1 LLYFCKIA
9 SKVGIY
15 IQSDDQALAQRT
27 ASFGLPSIQG
37 IDFMSGLAVIAGLS
51 AKIQWLPR
59 KPKASPPQYFRPF
72 GGRASQFSHSGLGPS
87 LGRSG
92 SLELRLATKKSEIRK
107 AQRLRFKVFF
117 EEGSAAADGAA
128 ALVRRDIC
136 RFDKVC
142 DHLLV
147 IDHAA
152 RNRFGKIKP
161 RVVGAYRLLRHEVAQ
176 ENFGFYSAQEFDIGP
191 LLAQHP
197 NSRFLELGRS
207 CVLADYRGK
216 RTIEM
221 LWRGIW
227 AYVKHYRVDAMI
239 GCASLEGTDPIKLA
253 QQLSFLFHHVK
264 AEPQWRVRP
273 LPHKFTSMD
282 RLTSGEVDVK
292 RALAALPPLIK
303 GYMRVGAKFGEGAVI
318 DRQFGVTDVFVVM
331 PINEIEGRYIE
342 YFGSPDDLAR
352 KVA

>member
-1 LLYFCKIA
+1 
-9 SKVGIY
+9 
-15 IQSDDQALAQRT
+15 
-27 ASFGLPSIQG
+27 
-37 IDFMSGLAVIAGLS
+37 MSGLTVLAGLS
-51 AKIQWLPR
+51 SKIHWPPKKSRETAPR
-59 KPKASPPQYFRPF
+59 HLRPF
-72 GGRASQFSHSGLGPS
+72 GGWAPKISHSGLGPS
-87 LGRSG
+87 LGRTG

-107 AQRLRFKVFF
+107 AQKLRFKVFF
-117 EEGSAAADGAA
+117 EEGGAAADGAM

-136 RFDKVC
+136 RFDRVC

-161 RVVGAYRLLRHEVAQ
+161 RVVGAYRLLRQEVAQ
-176 ENFGFYSAQEFDIGP
+176 ANFGFYSAQEFEIGP

-197 NSRFLELGRS
+197 KSRFLELGRS

-227 AYVKHYRVDAMI
+227 AYVKHYRIDAMI
-239 GCASLEGTDPIKLA
+239 GCASLEGTDPAKLA
-253 QQLSFLFHHVK
+253 PQLSFLFHHAK
-264 AEPQWRVRP
+264 AEPEWRVRP
-273 LPHKFTSMD
+273 LPNKFTPMD
-282 RLTSGEVDVK
+282 RLAPGEVDLK
-292 RALAALPPLIK
+292 RALAALPPLVK

-318 DRQFGVTDVFVVM
+318 DHQFGVTDVFVVM
-331 PINEIEGRYIE
+331 PIHEIEGRYIE
-342 YFGSPDDLAR
+342 YFGAPEDFPR

>member
-1 LLYFCKIA
+1 
-9 SKVGIY
+9 
-15 IQSDDQALAQRT
+15 
-27 ASFGLPSIQG
+27 
-37 IDFMSGLAVIAGLS
+37 MNGLAVIAGLS
-51 AKIQWLPR
+51 SKIHWLPK
-59 KPKASPPQYFRPF
+59 KPKENAPQKLRPF
-72 GGRASQFSHSGLGPS
+72 GGWKPKISHGGLGPS

-107 AQRLRFKVFF
+107 AQKLRFKVFF
-117 EEGSAAADGAA
+117 EEGGAAAEGAA

-161 RVVGAYRLLRHEVAQ
+161 RVVGAYRLLRQDVAQ
-176 ENFGFYSAQEFDIGP
+176 ANFGFYSAQEFDIGP
-191 LLAQHP
+191 LLARHP
-197 NSRFLELGRS
+197 KSRFLELGRS
-207 CVLADYRGK
+207 CVLAEYRGK
-216 RTIEM
+216 KTIEM

-227 AYVKHYRVDAMI
+227 AYVKHYRIDAMI
-239 GCASLEGTDPIKLA
+239 GCASLDGTDQIALA
-253 QQLSFLFHHVK
+253 PQLSFLFHHAK
-264 AEPQWRVRP
+264 AQPQWLVRP
-273 LPHKFTSMD
+273 LPKRFTPMD
-282 RLTSGEVDVK
+282 RLARGEVDSR

-303 GYMRVGAKFGEGAVI
+303 GYMRVGAKFGDGAVI

-331 PINEIEGRYIE
+331 PIAEIEGRYIE
-342 YFGSPDDLAR
+342 YFGSPEDLQQ

>member
-1 LLYFCKIA
+1 MN
-9 SKVGIY
+9 
-15 IQSDDQALAQRT
+15 
-27 ASFGLPSIQG
+27 GLS
-37 IDFMSGLAVIAGLS
+37 VIAGLS
-51 AKIQWLPR
+51 SKIQWLPI
-59 KPKASPPQYFRPF
+59 KPKDPTSRRIGPF
-72 GGRASQFSHSGLGPS
+72 GGWPPRISHSGLGPS

-117 EEGSAAADGAA
+117 EEGGAAAEGAA

-152 RNRFGKIKP
+152 HNRFGKLKP
-161 RVVGAYRLLRHEVAQ
+161 RVVGAYRLLRQDVAQ
-176 ENFGFYSAQEFDIGP
+176 TNFGFYSAQEFDIGP
-191 LLAQHP
+191 LLARHP
-197 NSRFLELGRS
+197 KSRFLELGRS

-216 RTIEM
+216 KTIEM

-227 AYVKHYRVDAMI
+227 AYVKHYRIDAMI
-239 GCASLEGTDPIKLA
+239 GCASLDGVDQAKLGP
-253 QQLSFLFHHVK
+253 QLSFLFHHAK
-264 AEPQWRVRP
+264 ADPQWLVRP
-273 LPHKFTSMD
+273 LPHKFTAMD
-282 RLTSGEVDVK
+282 RLGRGELDAK
-292 RALAALPPLIK
+292 RALAALPPLVK
-303 GYMRVGAKFGEGAVI
+303 GYMRVGAKFGEGAVV

-342 YFGSPDDLAR
+342 YFGSPEDLTR
-352 KVA
+352 RVA

>member
-1 LLYFCKIA
+1 
-9 SKVGIY
+9 
-15 IQSDDQALAQRT
+15 
-27 ASFGLPSIQG
+27 
-37 IDFMSGLAVIAGLS
+37 MSGLAVIAGLS

-59 KPKASPPQYFRPF
+59 KPKDSASHHLLTF
-72 GGRASQFSHSGLGPS
+72 GSKTSQFSHSGLGPS

-92 SLELRLATKKSEIRK
+92 SLELRLATTKSDIRK

-117 EEGSAAADGAA
+117 EEGGAAADAKA

-161 RVVGAYRLLRHEVAQ
+161 RVVGAYRLLRQDVAQ
-176 ENFGFYSAQEFDIGP
+176 ANFGFYSAQEFDIGP

-197 NSRFLELGRS
+197 KSRFLELGRS

-227 AYVKHYRVDAMI
+227 AYVKHHHIDAMI
-239 GCASLEGTDPIKLA
+239 GCASLEGTDPAKLA
-253 QQLSFLFHHVK
+253 QQLSFLFHHAK

-273 LPHKFTSMD
+273 LAHKFTSMD
-282 RLTSGEVDVK
+282 RLASGDVD
-292 RALAALPPLIK
+292 I
-303 GYMRVGAKFGEGAVI
+303 
-318 DRQFGVTDVFVVM
+318 
-331 PINEIEGRYIE
+331 
-342 YFGSPDDLAR
+342 
-352 KVA
+352 

>member
-1 LLYFCKIA
+1 
-9 SKVGIY
+9 
-15 IQSDDQALAQRT
+15 
-27 ASFGLPSIQG
+27 
-37 IDFMSGLAVIAGLS
+37 MSGLAVIASLS
-51 AKIQWLPR
+51 SKIQWLPKR
-59 KPKASPPQYFRPF
+59 TQPNVPHAERPF
-72 GGRASQFSHSGLGPS
+72 GGWAPKFSPAGFGPS

-107 AQRLRFKVFF
+107 AQKLRFQVFF
-117 EEGSAAADGAA
+117 EEGGATPDGAT

-152 RNRFGKIKP
+152 RNRFGKLKP
-161 RVVGAYRLLRHEVAQ
+161 RVVGAYRLLRQDVAQ
-176 ENFGFYSAQEFDIGP
+176 ANFGFYSAQEFDIGP

-197 NSRFLELGRS
+197 KSRFLELGRS

-227 AYVKHYRVDAMI
+227 AYVKHYRIDAMI
-239 GCASLEGTDPIKLA
+239 GCASLEGTDPAKLA
-253 QQLSFLFHHVK
+253 SQLSFLFHNAK
-264 AEPQWRVRP
+264 ADPQWRVRP
-273 LPHKFTSMD
+273 LPNKFTSMD
-282 RLTSGEVDVK
+282 RIAANEVDVR
-292 RALAALPPLIK
+292 RALASLPPLVK

-342 YFGSPDDLAR
+342 YFGSPDDVAR

>member
-1 LLYFCKIA
+1 
-9 SKVGIY
+9 
-15 IQSDDQALAQRT
+15 
-27 ASFGLPSIQG
+27 
-37 IDFMSGLAVIAGLS
+37 MSGLAVIAGLS
-51 AKIQWLPR
+51 SKIHWLPKR
-59 KPKASPPQYFRPF
+59 AQQNVPHAVRPF
-72 GGRASQFSHSGLGPS
+72 GGWAPKFSQSGLGPS
-87 LGRSG
+87 LGWSG

-107 AQRLRFKVFF
+107 AQKLRFQVFF
-117 EEGSAAADGAA
+117 QEGCATPDGAT

-161 RVVGAYRLLRHEVAQ
+161 RVVGAYRLLRQEVAQ
-176 ENFGFYSAQEFDIGP
+176 ANFGFYSAQEFDIGP

-197 NSRFLELGRS
+197 ESRFLELGRS
-207 CVLADYRGK
+207 CVLTDYRGK

-227 AYVKHYRVDAMI
+227 AYVKHYRIDAMI
-239 GCASLEGTDPIKLA
+239 GCASLEGTDPAKLA
-253 QQLSFLFHHVK
+253 PQLSFLFHHAK
-264 AEPQWRVRP
+264 ADPQWRVRP

-282 RLTSGEVDVK
+282 RLAANEIDIK
-292 RALAALPPLIK
+292 RALASLPPLVK

-342 YFGSPDDLAR
+342 YFGSPEDIAR

>member
-1 LLYFCKIA
+1 
-9 SKVGIY
+9 
-15 IQSDDQALAQRT
+15 
-27 ASFGLPSIQG
+27 
-37 IDFMSGLAVIAGLS
+37 MSGLAVIAGLS
-51 AKIQWLPR
+51 SKIQRLP
-59 KPKASPPQYFRPF
+59 KKSKDIVSLGMRPF
-72 GGRASQFSHSGLGPS
+72 GGWTPRFLHTGLGPS
-87 LGRSG
+87 LGWSG

-107 AQRLRFKVFF
+107 AQKLRFKVFF
-117 EEGSAAADGAA
+117 EEGGAVADAAA

-147 IDHAA
+147 VDHAA
-152 RNRFGKIKP
+152 RNRFGKLKP
-161 RVVGAYRLLRHEVAQ
+161 RVVGAYRLLRQDVAQ
-176 ENFGFYSAQEFDIGP
+176 ANFGFYSAQEFDIGP

-197 NSRFLELGRS
+197 KSRFLELGRS

-227 AYVKHYRVDAMI
+227 AYVKHYRIDAMI
-239 GCASLEGTDPIKLA
+239 GCASLEGTDPAKLA
-253 QQLSFLFHHVK
+253 PQLSFLHHHAK

-273 LPHKFTSMD
+273 LPHKFTTMD
-282 RLTSGEVDVK
+282 RLDAGELDAR

-331 PINEIEGRYIE
+331 PICDIEGRYIE
-342 YFGSPDDLAR
+342 YFGVPEDITR

>member
-1 LLYFCKIA
+1 
-9 SKVGIY
+9 
-15 IQSDDQALAQRT
+15 
-27 ASFGLPSIQG
+27 
-37 IDFMSGLAVIAGLS
+37 MNGLAVIAGLS
-51 AKIQWLPR
+51 SKIPFLPK
-59 KPKASPPQYFRPF
+59 KPKETGSRKISRF
-72 GGRASQFSHSGLGPS
+72 GAWRGAFSHTGLGPN
-87 LGRSG
+87 LGWSG
-92 SLELRLATKKSEIRK
+92 SLELRLATKKSDIRK
-107 AQRLRFKVFF
+107 AQRLRYRVFF
-117 EEGSAAADGAA
+117 EEGGAAPDGAG

-161 RVVGAYRLLRHEVAQ
+161 KVVGAYRLLRHEVAQ
-176 ENFGFYSAQEFDIGP
+176 ENFGFYSAQEFNIGP
-191 LLAQHP
+191 LLARHP

-216 RTIEM
+216 KTIEM

-227 AYVKHYRVDAMI
+227 TYVKHYRIDAMI
-239 GCASLEGTDPIKLA
+239 GCASLEGTDPDKLA
-253 QQLSFLFHHVK
+253 PQLSFLFHHAK
-264 AEPQWRVRP
+264 AAPEWLVSP
-273 LPHKFTSMD
+273 LPQRFVTMN
-282 RLTSGEVDVK
+282 RLEKEQVDAK

-303 GYMRVGAKFGEGAVI
+303 GYMRVGAKFGEGAVV

-342 YFGSPDDLAR
+342 YFGAPEDLAR
-352 KVA
+352 RAA

>member
-1 LLYFCKIA
+1 
-9 SKVGIY
+9 
-15 IQSDDQALAQRT
+15 
-27 ASFGLPSIQG
+27 
-37 IDFMSGLAVIAGLS
+37 MNGLAVLAGLS
-51 AKIQWLPR
+51 SKIHWLPKKSR
-59 KPKASPPQYFRPF
+59 ETAFQQMRPF
-72 GGRASQFSHSGLGPS
+72 GGWAPKISHSGLGPS

-107 AQRLRFKVFF
+107 AQKLRFKVFF
-117 EEGSAAADGAA
+117 EEGGAAADGAA

-136 RFDKVC
+136 RFDRVC

-152 RNRFGKIKP
+152 RNRFGKLKP
-161 RVVGAYRLLRHEVAQ
+161 RVVGAYRLLRQDVAQ
-176 ENFGFYSAQEFDIGP
+176 ANFGFYSAQEFDIGP

-197 NSRFLELGRS
+197 QSRFLELGRS

-227 AYVKHYRVDAMI
+227 AYVKHYRIDAMI
-239 GCASLEGTDPIKLA
+239 GCASLEGTDPAKLA
-253 QQLSFLFHHVK
+253 PQLSFLFHHAK
-264 AEPQWRVRP
+264 ADPQWRVRP
-273 LPHKFTSMD
+273 LPNKFTPMD
-282 RLTSGEVDVK
+282 RLAPGEVDVK
-292 RALAALPPLIK
+292 RALAALPPLVK

-331 PINEIEGRYIE
+331 PISEIEGRYIE
-342 YFGSPDDLAR
+342 YFGAPEDTPR